1 LINKISYRPEIDAL
15 RAISVIGVIIY
26 HAKIN
31 ILGYWIFPGGYYG
44 VDIFFLISG
53 YLITT
58 VIHRELEKTGK
69 FSFIN
74 FYIKRARRILPAL
87 LFVVLACIPFAW
99 IYLMPTSFIDFSK
112 SILSSL
118 TFVSNFYFY
127 ITGLEYGAENG
138 LLKPLLHTWS
148 LSVEEQF
155 YILFPIL
162 FFLIFRFFKKKLF
175 KIILLT
181 AASSFIFAELLSI
194 NEQILNFY
202 ILPSRIWELL
212 IGSSLFFYERNCK
225 LKYSNQTSNLICFTG
240 LMIIFMSFMF
250 FYEVLANPNLKSLL
264 PILGTILIIL
274 FSKKDAFLTKLL
286 TNRLFVGIGLIS
298 YSLYLW
304 HYPVFA
310 FARNAYTPN
319 SYFYYSLIFIFIFFI
334 SWFSYFFIEKP
345 FRDTKKIL
353 DKNFIQILF
362 IVISILTIIPTIIIN
377 NNGFE
382 NRFPNEASFS
392 ADNQKYNKEIL
403 QKKYKLGIPQFKNLD
418 KKNILVIGNSHGE
431 DLFYA
436 LKMNESLFPSY
447 EFSILSSNISCLN
460 DIYKSFKLCKKKLT
474 KKNKDNLLHSEIII
488 ISSTYN
494 EEDFIYLSDIL
505 KQLKHKNKKIIL
517 TSRMPQFYSRDQLS
531 LIDMF
536 YLKNKRLPNEK
547 EKTIIEMQYFES
559 RDIKLIDSIN
569 KKLELIS
576 KQNNVKFVK
585 KVDLI
590 CDEVK
595 KTCQFLTPG
604 NYKIFRGGAHT
615 TIEGANFIGKKISNI
630 NWLNINSKN

>member
-1 LINKISYRPEIDAL
+1 MKISYRPEIDTL

-53 YLITT
+53 YLITS

-69 FSFIN
+69 FSFTD

-118 TFVSNFYFY
+118 IFVSNFYFY
-127 ITGLEYGAENG
+127 FTGLEYGAENG

-162 FFLIFRFFKKKLF
+162 FFLIFKFFKKKLF

-181 AASSFIFAELLSI
+181 ATSSFIFAEFLSI
-194 NEQILNFY
+194 NDQILNFY

-212 IGSSLFFYERNCK
+212 IGSSLFFYERNYK
-225 LKYSNQTSNLICFTG
+225 LKYSNRTSNLICFIG
-240 LMIIFMSFMF
+240 LLIIFTSFMF
-250 FYEVLANPNLKSLL
+250 FYEVSANPNLKSLL
-264 PILGTILIIL
+264 PILGTVLIIL

-286 TNRLFVGIGLIS
+286 TNKLFLGIGLIS

-310 FARNAYTPN
+310 FARNAYITN
-319 SYFYYSLIFIFIFFI
+319 SYFYYFLIFVFIFFI

-345 FRDTKKIL
+345 FRDTKNML

-362 IVISILTIIPTIIIN
+362 TTILILTIIPTIIIS

-392 ADNQKYNKEIL
+392 ADNQKYNKEVL
-403 QKKYKLGIPQFKNLD
+403 QKKYELGIPQFKNSD
-418 KKNILVIGNSHGE
+418 KKNILIIGNSHGE

-447 EFSILSSNISCLN
+447 EFSILSTNINCLN
-460 DIYKSFKLCKKKLT
+460 NIYKSFKLCKKKLT

-488 ISSTYN
+488 ISSTYSD
-494 EEDFIYLSDIL
+494 EDIIYLSDIFR
-505 KQLKHKNKKIIL
+505 QLKNENKEIIL
-517 TSRMPQFYSRDQLS
+517 TSRMPLFYFKDQLS
-531 LIDMF
+531 LIDKF
-536 YLKNKRLPNEK
+536 YLENKRLPDEK
-547 EKTIIEMQYFES
+547 EKTIIEMEYFES
-559 RDIKLIDSIN
+559 RNIKFIDNIN
-569 KKLELIS
+569 NKLELIS
-576 KQNNVKFVK
+576 KKNNVKFVK

-590 CDEVK
+590 CDEIK
-595 KTCQFLTPG
+595 MTCQFLTPG
-604 NYKIFRGGAHT
+604 NHKIFRDGAHT
-615 TIEGANFIGKKISNI
+615 TIKGANFIGKKISNI
-630 NWLNINSKN
+630 NWLDINFKN